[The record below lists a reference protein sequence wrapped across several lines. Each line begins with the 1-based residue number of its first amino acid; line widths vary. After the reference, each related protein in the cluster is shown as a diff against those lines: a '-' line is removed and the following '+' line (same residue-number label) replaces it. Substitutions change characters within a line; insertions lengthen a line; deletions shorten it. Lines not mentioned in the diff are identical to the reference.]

1 MAHLERDTDPTDM
14 TDSTELLHPRN
25 PPNRA
30 FVGSLKSSVSF
41 AKEPYK
47 SAEEFGE
54 IALPEFLGTNS
65 NSRIISHVCQ
75 YTLEMANLER
85 YVTHIRDMTDSTE
98 NATLPK
104 PTKLRYPNSS
114 VQTNMFVNTYSRR
127 RIWRDTASTF
137 EKANLERYGVATI
150 SRLLKMIGL
159 LCRM

>member
-85 YVTHIRDMTDSTE
+85 
-98 NATLPK
+98 
-104 PTKLRYPNSS
+104 
-114 VQTNMFVNTYSRR
+114 
-127 RIWRDTASTF
+127 
-137 EKANLERYGVATI
+137 
-150 SRLLKMIGL
+150 
-159 LCRM
+159 